1 MFDFFDNDDIRILKA
16 WAIIFVILGVVL
28 YIGQTYKHKQAELL
42 KTRNFNAIIY
52 ETNYDELHI
61 STGKSKIPML
71 CNSVLFKSINGE
83 YANQY
88 FKLNSCGDIGHII
101 LTDSWIYNHQKN
113 DTVFFESL
121 RKDRFFKIK
130 EKK

>member
-1 MFDFFDNDDIRILKA
+1 MFNFFEKDDIRILKA

-113 DTVFFESL
+113 DTVFFKSL